1 MFKVTPQFIDEVI
14 KLLPLTD
21 EGYFLKNNLQEQ
33 LYTLGSDLTEKFNSF
48 NNNEASKTEH
58 QNEPLRLRLRF
69 AQFIDEN
76 EFYVSAN
83 TLNYLESV
91 ILNKEIVKSFNFN
104 SPKHDQELFT
114 LFAVS
119 LDFENINDMMQYLFE
134 YQNFLIDVLGEEV
147 ITKEDP
153 FLDLMEINKKTEVP
167 QDYAFCAMDSK
178 LFNKALLFSL
188 LTSQDDYRLTFA
200 FDSAIRKHIEDI
212 M

>member
-1 MFKVTPQFIDEVI
+1 MFKVTPQFIDETI

-33 LYTLGSDLTEKFNSF
+33 LYTPGSDLTEKFNSF
-48 NNNEASKTEH
+48 NTTLNEQLT
-58 QNEPLRLRLRF
+58 LRF

-153 FLDLMEINKKTEVP
+153 FLDLMKINKKTEVP

-178 LFNKALLFSL
+178 LFNKALLFSI

-200 FDSAIRKHIEDI
+200 FDSAIRKHVEDI

>member
-1 MFKVTPQFIDEVI
+1 MFKVTPQFIDEII

-33 LYTLGSDLTEKFNSF
+33 LYTPGSDLTEKFNSF
-48 NNNEASKTEH
+48 NTTLNE
-58 QNEPLRLRLRF
+58 QLPLRF

-104 SPKHDQELFT
+104 NPKHDQELFN

-119 LDFENINDMMQYLFE
+119 LGFESRNDMMQDLFE

>member
-33 LYTLGSDLTEKFNSF
+33 LYTLGSDLTEKFNSTS
-48 NNNEASKTEH
+48 NRSE
-58 QNEPLRLRLRF
+58 QLQLRF
-69 AQFIDEN
+69 AKFIDEN
-76 EFYVSAN
+76 EFYVSAS

-153 FLDLMEINKKTEVP
+153 FLDLMEINKKIEVP

-200 FDSAIRKHIEDI
+200 FDSAIRKHIEEI

>member
-14 KLLPLTD
+14 KLLPSTD

-33 LYTLGSDLTEKFNSF
+33 LYTLGSDLTEKFNSTS
-48 NNNEASKTEH
+48 NRSE
-58 QNEPLRLRLRF
+58 QLQLRF

-91 ILNKEIVKSFNFN
+91 ILNKKIVKSFNFN

-119 LDFENINDMMQYLFE
+119 LGFENINDMMQYLFE
-134 YQNFLIDVLGEEV
+134 Y
-147 ITKEDP
+147 
-153 FLDLMEINKKTEVP
+153 
-167 QDYAFCAMDSK
+167 
-178 LFNKALLFSL
+178 
-188 LTSQDDYRLTFA
+188 
-200 FDSAIRKHIEDI
+200 
-212 M
+212 

>member
-1 MFKVTPQFIDEVI
+1 MFKVTPQFIDEII

-33 LYTLGSDLTEKFNSF
+33 LYTPGSDLTEKFNSF
-48 NNNEASKTEH
+48 NTTLNE
-58 QNEPLRLRLRF
+58 QLPLRF

-119 LDFENINDMMQYLFE
+119 LGFENINDMMQYLFE

-153 FLDLMEINKKTEVP
+153 FLDLMKINKKTEVP

-200 FDSAIRKHIEDI
+200 FDFAICKHIEDI

>member
-33 LYTLGSDLTEKFNSF
+33 LYTLGSDLTEKFNSTS
-48 NNNEASKTEH
+48 NRSE
-58 QNEPLRLRLRF
+58 QLQLRF
-69 AQFIDEN
+69 AKFIDEN
-76 EFYVSAN
+76 EFYVSAS

-104 SPKHDQELFT
+104 SLKHDQELFT

>member
-1 MFKVTPQFIDEVI
+1 MFKVTPQFIDEII

-21 EGYFLKNNLQEQ
+21 EGYFLKSNLQEQ
-33 LYTLGSDLTEKFNSF
+33 LYTPGSDLTEKFNSF
-48 NNNEASKTEH
+48 NTTLNE
-58 QNEPLRLRLRF
+58 QLPLRF

-200 FDSAIRKHIEDI
+200 FDFAICKHIEDI

>member
-1 MFKVTPQFIDEVI
+1 MFKVTPQFIDEII

-21 EGYFLKNNLQEQ
+21 EGYFLKSNLQEQ
-33 LYTLGSDLTEKFNSF
+33 LYTPGSDLTEKFNSF
-48 NNNEASKTEH
+48 NTTLNE
-58 QNEPLRLRLRF
+58 QLPLRF

-134 YQNFLIDVLGEEV
+134 YQNFLIDVLGKEV

>member
-48 NNNEASKTEH
+48 NTTSNQHE
-58 QNEPLRLRLRF
+58 QLRLRF

-91 ILNKEIVKSFNFN
+91 VLNKEIVKSFNFN

-147 ITKEDP
+147 ITKKDP
-153 FLDLMEINKKTEVP
+153 FLDLMKINKKTEVP

-178 LFNKALLFSL
+178 LFNKALLFSI

-200 FDSAIRKHIEDI
+200 FDSAIRKHVEDI

>member
-1 MFKVTPQFIDEVI
+1 MFKVTPQFIDEII

-33 LYTLGSDLTEKFNSF
+33 LYTPGSDLTEKFNSF
-48 NNNEASKTEH
+48 NTTLNEQLT
-58 QNEPLRLRLRF
+58 LRF

-153 FLDLMEINKKTEVP
+153 FLDLMKINKKTEVP
-167 QDYAFCAMDSK
+167 QDYAFCAMDTK
-178 LFNKALLFSL
+178 LFNKALLFSI

-200 FDSAIRKHIEDI
+200 FDSAIRKHVEDI

>member
-1 MFKVTPQFIDEVI
+1 MFKVTPQFIDEII

-33 LYTLGSDLTEKFNSF
+33 LYTPGSDLTEKFNSF
-48 NNNEASKTEH
+48 NTTLNEQLT
-58 QNEPLRLRLRF
+58 LRF

-153 FLDLMEINKKTEVP
+153 FLDLMKINKKTEVP

-178 LFNKALLFSL
+178 LFNKALLFSI

-200 FDSAIRKHIEDI
+200 FDSTIRKHVEDI